1 MGRSA
6 DDKFCFPSSKNVLVS
21 HLFLKNIFTGLE
33 LGLGLAFSLRIWKIL
48 WLPSGLHV
56 SDEKSIVIQ
65 VILPLQ
71 LTWHFLPGPF
81 NALFLAFRSLLLMW
95 VSKNFF
101 GFTLGSLSFLK
112 LYRIFSHYVFK
123 YFSIPYSFTCS
134 GTAMAWIQMFC
145 YCSSAP

>member
-33 LGLGLAFSLRIWKIL
+33 L
-48 WLPSGLHV
+48 GLHV

-134 GTAMAWIQMFC
+134 GTAMA
-145 YCSSAP
+145 